1 MSTADIT
8 PQKPQAES
16 RLLASQQP
24 QSLADYLRVWAQRIR
39 AGDLGILPTLL
50 GLLIISVIFQSL
62 NSNFLTPINFV
73 NLMVQ
78 MAGLTVIAYGAVF
91 VLLIGEIDL
100 SVGYVAAVSAAVM
113 VILSVP
119 APAGLGLPWYV
130 AMVAGLAT
138 GTLIGFLQGLII
150 TFFQL
155 PAFVVTLAGF
165 LFWNGTLLIILGNG
179 GTIRLQ
185 DETLR
190 SFTRS
195 FLPEWMGL
203 ALVAILIGIY
213 ILVQF
218 QQRRVRQANHL
229 AVKPL
234 PIVIFQIVLLT
245 IVSLAVVLYANEN
258 RGVPSVAVFVLLL
271 FVVLSYIVD
280 RARYGRYLMAVGGS
294 REAAR
299 RAGISV
305 ERIRTS
311 VFMISGAMAA
321 IGGMI
326 LSMRLGS
333 ISTNFEA
340 GTLLLN
346 AIAAAVIGGTSL
358 FGGRGFIYSAL
369 LGALIISAVE
379 SGMGLLGLSSGVK
392 FLVTGIVL
400 LIAVILDALSR
411 RQQQQA
417 GIG

>member
-1 MSTADIT
+1 MSTVDIT
-8 PQKPQAES
+8 PPTPAQS

-24 QSLADYLRVWAQRIR
+24 QSLGDYLRVWLQRIR

-50 GLLIISVIFQSL
+50 GLLIITLIFQSM

-130 AMVAGLAT
+130 AIVAGLMT
-138 GTLIGFLQGLII
+138 GILIGLLQGVII

-165 LFWNGTLLIILGNG
+165 LFWNGVLLIILGNG

-195 FLPEWMGL
+195 FLPEGVSL
-203 ALVAILIGIY
+203 LITAALIGAYAFIQ
-213 ILVQF
+213 IR
-218 QQRRVRQANHL
+218 QRQMRQENHL

-234 PIVIFQIVLLT
+234 AIMISQIVLLSV
-245 IVSLAVVLYANEN
+245 VSFTVVLYANEN
-258 RGVPSVAVFVLLL
+258 RGVPTIAVFVLLL

-280 RARYGRYLMAVGGS
+280 RSRYGRFLMAVGGNK
-294 REAAR
+294 EAAR
-299 RAGISV
+299 RAGIGV
-305 ERIRTS
+305 ERVRTT

-326 LSMRLGS
+326 LATRLGS

-340 GTLLLN
+340 GALLLN

-400 LIAVILDALSR
+400 LLAVILDSLSR
-411 RQQQQA
+411 RRQRQA

>member
-1 MSTADIT
+1 MSTVEIT
-8 PQKPQAES
+8 PPTSAQS
-16 RLLASQQP
+16 RLLASQQQ
-24 QSLADYLRVWAQRIR
+24 QSLGDYIRGWAQRIR
-39 AGDLGILPTLL
+39 AGDLGIFPTLL
-50 GLLIISVIFQSL
+50 GLLIITLIFQSL

-130 AMVAGLAT
+130 AIVAGLMA
-138 GTLIGFLQGLII
+138 GVLIGLLQGVII
-150 TFFQL
+150 TYFQL

-165 LFWNGTLLIILGNG
+165 LFWNGVLLIVLGNG

-195 FLPEWMGL
+195 FLPEGVSL
-203 ALVAILIGIY
+203 ILTTLLIGVYAFIQ
-213 ILVQF
+213 LR
-218 QQRRVRQANHL
+218 QRQMRQENQL
-229 AVKPL
+229 AVKP
-234 PIVIFQIVLLT
+234 IAIMVSQIVLLT
-245 IVSLAVVLYANEN
+245 VVSFTVVLYANEN
-258 RGVPSVAVFVLLL
+258 RGVPTIAVIVLTL

-280 RARYGRYLMAVGGS
+280 RSRYGRYLMAVGGNK
-294 REAAR
+294 EAAR

-305 ERIRTS
+305 ERIRTT

-326 LSMRLGS
+326 LATRLGS

-340 GTLLLN
+340 GALLLN

-379 SGMGLLGLSSGVK
+379 NGMGLLGLSSGVK

-400 LIAVILDALSR
+400 LLAVILDSLSR
-411 RQQQQA
+411 RRQRQA

>member
-1 MSTADIT
+1 MSTVDIT
-8 PQKPQAES
+8 PPTPAQS

-24 QSLADYLRVWAQRIR
+24 QSLGDYLRVWLQRIR

-50 GLLIISVIFQSL
+50 GLLIITLIFQSM

-130 AMVAGLAT
+130 AIVAGLMT
-138 GTLIGFLQGLII
+138 GILIGLLQGVII

-165 LFWNGTLLIILGNG
+165 LFWNGVLLIVLGNG

-195 FLPEWMGL
+195 FLPEGVSL
-203 ALVAILIGIY
+203 LITAALIGAYAFIQ
-213 ILVQF
+213 IR
-218 QQRRVRQANHL
+218 QRQMRQENHL

-234 PIVIFQIVLLT
+234 AIMISQIVLLSV
-245 IVSLAVVLYANEN
+245 VSFTVVLYANEN
-258 RGVPSVAVFVLLL
+258 RGVPTIAVFVLLL

-280 RARYGRYLMAVGGS
+280 RSRYGRFLMAVGGNK
-294 REAAR
+294 EAAR
-299 RAGISV
+299 RAGIGV
-305 ERIRTS
+305 ERVRTT

-326 LSMRLGS
+326 LATRLGS

-340 GTLLLN
+340 GALLLN

-400 LIAVILDALSR
+400 LLAVILDSLSR
-411 RQQQQA
+411 RRQRQA